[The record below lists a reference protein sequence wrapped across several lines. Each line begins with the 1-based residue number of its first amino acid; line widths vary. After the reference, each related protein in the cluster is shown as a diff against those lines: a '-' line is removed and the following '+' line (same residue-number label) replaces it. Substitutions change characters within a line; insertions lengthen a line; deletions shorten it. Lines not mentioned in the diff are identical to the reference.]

1 MTTKSDGMGV
11 GLSIS
16 RTIID
21 AHGGKLWVDDNP
33 SGGAIFRFSLP
44 VAHNIKNDANV

>member
-1 MTTKSDGMGV
+1 

-33 SGGAIFRFSLP
+33 DGGATFRFSLP
-44 VAHNIKNDANV
+44 VAHDNKGDDNA